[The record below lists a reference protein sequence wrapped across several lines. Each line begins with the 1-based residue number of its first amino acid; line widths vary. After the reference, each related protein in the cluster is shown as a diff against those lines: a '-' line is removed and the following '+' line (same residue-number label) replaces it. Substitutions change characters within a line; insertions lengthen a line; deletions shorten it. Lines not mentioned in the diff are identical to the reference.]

1 VTVAAVGLPLAHAGH
16 VIEGIAFAGPAI
28 VLPIALVVMA
38 LRERRRE
45 RRGP

>member
-1 VTVAAVGLPLAHAGH
+1 MDAGVVIPLAHAGH

-28 VLPIALVVMA
+28 ALPLALAFIA

-45 RRGP
+45 RRDSQ

>member
-1 VTVAAVGLPLAHAGH
+1 MAAAVAVPLAHAGH

-28 VLPIALVVMA
+28 VLPIALAVMA

-45 RRGP
+45 RRAP

>member
-1 VTVAAVGLPLAHAGH
+1 MDAAVVVPLAHAGH
-16 VIEGIAFAGPAI
+16 VIEAIAFAGPAI
-28 VLPIALVVMA
+28 VLPIGLAVMA